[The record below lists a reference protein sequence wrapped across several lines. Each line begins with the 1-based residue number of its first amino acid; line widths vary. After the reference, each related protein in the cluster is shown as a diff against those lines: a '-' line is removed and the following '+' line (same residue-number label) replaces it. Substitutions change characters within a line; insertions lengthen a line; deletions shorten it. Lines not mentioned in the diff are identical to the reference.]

1 MIKVPKKT
9 DLNKYRITLTDSY
22 TDTIPV
28 IKMQGQNIAAKEN
41 LTVIS
46 AASKAGKTALVQVF
60 IAGLLSSNKTQYSF
74 ESFEF
79 IPNDEGFA
87 MVHFDT
93 EQSPTHQQKF
103 IKNVVKR
110 AGLELMPDCFLSYNI
125 RDIHYEEY
133 IEIVNVICEEAAIQF
148 KGVHSIF
155 IDGGADFLRSVN
167 DDVASKTI
175 IQFFTKLSV
184 KHNCPVFIIVH
195 TNPTNTTNSKER
207 GHFGSDLQRKCYS
220 VINIKKEDKIST
232 AYTKFMR
239 DGEEGVTTSY
249 QWSSDAEM
257 HVECEQDFVLKNK
270 DEAQCYEC
278 IQPLDVFTYT
288 EFKANVMSKL
298 KLKDRAAEGRIS
310 RWLEANFVFH
320 GNDKRYRKTV
330 KSIEDATV

>member
-1 MIKVPKKT
+1 MIKVSKKT
-9 DLNKYRITLTDSY
+9 DLNKFRITLTDSY
-22 TDTIPV
+22 TDSIPV

-79 IPNDEGFA
+79 IPNDKGFA
-87 MVHFDT
+87 MLHFDT

-103 IKNVVKR
+103 IKNVIKR

-125 RDIHYEEY
+125 RDESYEKY
-133 IEIVNVICEEAAIQF
+133 IDIVNGICEESAIQF
-148 KGVHSIF
+148 KGIHAIF

-167 DDVASKTI
+167 DDVASKI
-175 IQFFTKLSV
+175 VIHFFTKLSV
-184 KHNCPVFIIVH
+184 DYSCPVFIIVH
-195 TNPTNTTNSKER
+195 TNPTNTINAKER

-220 VINIKKEDKIST
+220 VINIKKDDKIST

-239 DGEEGVTTSY
+239 DGEDGVTTSY
-249 QWSSDAEM
+249 QWSSDAAM
-257 HVECEQDFVLKNK
+257 HIECEQGFVLKNK

-278 IQPLDVFTYT
+278 IMPLDSLTHA
-288 EFKANVMSKL
+288 EFRATVMSKL
-298 KLKDRAAEGRIS
+298 SLKNRAAEGRIS
-310 RWLEANFVFH
+310 RWLEAKFVFQ
-320 GNDKRYRKTV
+320 GNDNRYRKTV